1 MKRFWFFS
9 PPPCQG
15 GKGAE
20 GERGVGLGSLK
31 NPTPRS
37 RKPLASP
44 LDRGAATIGLILF
57 SAIASAQDYPSKP
70 IRWIVPFP
78 PGGGADATARIISQK
93 IQQNTGKTLI
103 VDYKSGAGGNNGT
116 EYVAQ
121 STPDG
126 YTILQTTNGHAIQP
140 HLRKLPWD
148 PIKDFTPITIVASY
162 PLLIAV
168 HPSVPANT
176 LQELVAYAKKN
187 PGKLTYGS
195 SGPGGPLHIGAEI
208 FKRAAG
214 VDILHVPYK
223 GNGPMT
229 LAVLSGEVSMVFDS
243 MTGPLPNVRAG
254 KLRAL
259 AYMGEK
265 RSPQLPDVPTA
276 TEAGVPV
283 VYAAWNGMMAPAGT
297 PPEAMA
303 WLHREIVRAVQSQ
316 EVSEKLSG
324 LGYEPRT
331 NASPQE
337 FASQIAA
344 ELDRF
349 GKVIKEVGIRAE

>member
-1 MKRFWFFS
+1 MNHKLFAL
-9 PPPCQG
+9 P
-15 GKGAE
+15 
-20 GERGVGLGSLK
+20 VL
-31 NPTPRS
+31 
-37 RKPLASP
+37 
-44 LDRGAATIGLILF
+44 LF
-57 SAIASAQDYPSKP
+57 SILGFNAGAQDFPNRP

-78 PGGGADATARIISQK
+78 PGGGADATARTISQK
-93 IQQNTGKTLI
+93 VQENTGKTVI
-103 VDYKSGAGGNNGT
+103 VDYRAGAGGNIGT
-116 EYVAQ
+116 EFVSRA
-121 STPDG
+121 PADG
-126 YTILQTTNGHAIQP
+126 YTIVQTTNGHTIQP
-140 HLRKLPWD
+140 HLRKQSWD
-148 PIKDFTPITIVASY
+148 PIKDFVPISIVASY

-168 HPSVPANT
+168 HPSVPAQT
-176 LQELVAYAKKN
+176 LQELVAYAKQN

-195 SGPGGPLHIGAEI
+195 SGPGGPLHVGAEI

-223 GNGPMT
+223 GNAPMT

-297 PPEAMA
+297 PPEAIA
-303 WLHREIVRAVQSQ
+303 WLHREMVKAVASA

-324 LGYEPRT
+324 LGYEPKT
-331 NASPQE
+331 SASPQE
-337 FASQIAA
+337 FAALVASD
-344 ELDRF
+344 LDRF
-349 GKVIKEVGIRAE
+349 GKIIKEANIRAD

>member
-1 MKRFWFFS
+1 MRTLLLCAAALF
-9 PPPCQG
+9 C
-15 GKGAE
+15 GA
-20 GERGVGLGSLK
+20 
-31 NPTPRS
+31 T
-37 RKPLASP
+37 A
-44 LDRGAATIGLILF
+44 
-57 SAIASAQDYPSKP
+57 AQDYPNKP

-93 IQQNTGKTLI
+93 ITQNTGKTIL
-103 VDYKSGAGGNNGT
+103 VDYRSGAGGNVGT
-116 EYVAQ
+116 EFVAR
-121 STPDG
+121 SPGDG
-126 YTILQTTNGHAIQP
+126 YTVLQTTNGHTIQP
-140 HLRKLPWD
+140 HLRKQTWD
-148 PIKDFTPITIVASY
+148 PIKDFLPITIVASY
-162 PLLIAV
+162 PLLVAV
-168 HPSVPANT
+168 HPSVPAQT

-187 PGKLTYGS
+187 PSKLSYGS

-223 GNGPMT
+223 GNAPMT

-297 PPEAMA
+297 PPEAIT
-303 WLHREIVRAVQSQ
+303 WLHREIVKAVASQ

-324 LGYEPRT
+324 LGYEPKT
-331 NASPQE
+331 NASPKE
-337 FASQIAA
+337 FASLIASD
-344 ELDRF
+344 LDRF